1 MSKYSSAAVTDVK
14 GPNVESRM
22 TTVQSWTALLLFF
35 LVIHFGA
42 LFSPSLLDDAD
53 ATHANAARA
62 MAQSGD
68 WVTLRVNGLRYLEKP
83 PLPYWLVATNYHL
96 FGENVF
102 STHLPLA
109 LSVLGCS
116 ILAWVWAR
124 RAYSERAAFYS
135 ALGVLTSIGIF
146 LFTRVFIPEVL
157 LTLLLGLALYCFL
170 TGMED
175 RKPAR
180 IYIMWAL
187 LALGIL
193 TKGLIAPVFFFAA
206 VIPYLMLTGQW
217 RRWRELRIFTGGL
230 LFLAIAA
237 PWHILAGLRNPDHGH
252 PVGNIPTPGNVHGFF
267 YFYFINEHVLRFLGR
282 RFPHDYNKL
291 PTSLFWSLHLV
302 WLFPWS
308 LYFPIA
314 IRRAWRTRH
323 RWLEMLRPTPAQTVD
338 FYLGAALTFDPMTIS
353 AERKFRA
360 RTNWL
365 LSIYA
370 AIILVFF
377 SISTNQEY
385 YTYPAYLPLLI
396 LTAGALASTEIAAI
410 RRADMPEL
418 KDTGAL
424 NWLSAAHA
432 VFALLGVLA
441 ATALGIGL
449 WQSRNLPFVS
459 DIGTLLAHRGVGDYS
474 LSMSHFFDLTGP
486 SFAAL
491 RLPAILA
498 AIVFLLGP
506 STAWYFRRRGRHFK
520 STFTVAVTLAGFL
533 IAAHIAFHR
542 FEPMLSSR
550 AFADTINRLSAPAD
564 QLLIYGDQ
572 SNASSVTFYTERQA
586 MLVEGRTSSM
596 LWGSCYPDAPNIFLT
611 DADLLQGWGSG
622 QRKWMVVPG
631 DKHDHVADLLGD
643 RAVLVQDLADKSLYT
658 NRPLAQ

>member
-1 MSKYSSAAVTDVK
+1 MSKYSSAATTDVK
-14 GPNVESRM
+14 GPNIESRM
-22 TTVQSWTALLLFF
+22 TTVQSWAVLLLFF

-68 WVTLRVNGLRYLEKP
+68 WVTLKVNGLRYLEKP
-83 PLPYWLVATNYHL
+83 PLPYWLVATNYRL

-109 LSVLGCS
+109 LGVLGCS

-124 RAYSERAAFYS
+124 RAYSERAAFYA

-157 LTLLLGLALYCFL
+157 LTLLLGSALYCFL

-175 RKPAR
+175 RKPSR

-267 YFYFINEHVLRFLGR
+267 YFYFINEHVLRFLGK

-291 PTSLFWSLHLV
+291 PASLFWSLHLV

-314 IRRAWRTRH
+314 HSACV
-323 RWLEMLRPTPAQTVD
+323 EN
-338 FYLGAALTFDPMTIS
+338 AASVVGNAS
-353 AERKFRA
+353 AC
-360 RTNWL
+360 
-365 LSIYA
+365 
-370 AIILVFF
+370 
-377 SISTNQEY
+377 
-385 YTYPAYLPLLI
+385 
-396 LTAGALASTEIAAI
+396 AGT
-410 RRADMPEL
+410 D
-418 KDTGAL
+418 G
-424 NWLSAAHA
+424 
-432 VFALLGVLA
+432 
-441 ATALGIGL
+441 
-449 WQSRNLPFVS
+449 
-459 DIGTLLAHRGVGDYS
+459 
-474 LSMSHFFDLTGP
+474 
-486 SFAAL
+486 
-491 RLPAILA
+491 
-498 AIVFLLGP
+498 
-506 STAWYFRRRGRHFK
+506 
-520 STFTVAVTLAGFL
+520 GFL
-533 IAAHIAFHR
+533 
-542 FEPMLSSR
+542 S
-550 AFADTINRLSAPAD
+550 
-564 QLLIYGDQ
+564 
-572 SNASSVTFYTERQA
+572 
-586 MLVEGRTSSM
+586 
-596 LWGSCYPDAPNIFLT
+596 
-611 DADLLQGWGSG
+611 GSG
-622 QRKWMVVPG
+622 T
-631 DKHDHVADLLGD
+631 HV
-643 RAVLVQDLADKSLYT
+643 
-658 NRPLAQ
+658 

>member
-1 MSKYSSAAVTDVK
+1 MSNFSFVTRDETGLK
-14 GPNVESRM
+14 TGRGL
-22 TTVQSWTALLLFF
+22 TTIQSWAVLLLFF
-35 LVIHFGA
+35 LAIHFGA

-68 WVTLRVNGLRYLEKP
+68 WVTLKVNGLRYLEKP
-83 PLPYWLVATNYHL
+83 PLPYWLVATDYHL

-102 STHLPLA
+102 ATHLPLA
-109 LSVLGCS
+109 LSVLGCA

-124 RAYSERAAFYS
+124 RAYSERAAFYA
-135 ALGVLTSIGIF
+135 ALGVLTSIGVF
-146 LFTRVFIPEVL
+146 LFTRILIPEVL
-157 LTLLLGLALYCFL
+157 LTLLLGSALYCFL

-175 RKPAR
+175 RKPSR
-180 IYIMWAL
+180 IYFMWAL
-187 LALGIL
+187 LAAGVL
-193 TKGLIAPVFFFAA
+193 TKGLISPVFFFAA
-206 VIPYLMLTGQW
+206 VIPYLILTGQW

-237 PWHILAGLRNPDHGH
+237 PWHILAGLRNPDHGN
-252 PVGNIPTPGNVHGFF
+252 PVGNIPTPGHVHGFF
-267 YFYFINEHVLRFLGR
+267 YFYFINEHVLRFLGK

-291 PTSLFWSLHLV
+291 PASLFWSLHLV

-314 IRRAWRTRH
+314 IRRAWNTRH
-323 RWLEMLRPTPAQTVD
+323 RWMEMLRTAPAQTVD
-338 FYLGAALTFDPMTIS
+338 FYLGAALTFDPVAIS

-370 AIILVFF
+370 VVILVFF

-410 RRADMPEL
+410 RRAEMPEL
-418 KDTGAL
+418 KDNAAL
-424 NWLSAAHA
+424 NWLTAAHA
-432 VFALLGVLA
+432 VFAVFGVLA
-441 ATALGIGL
+441 AAALGVGL
-449 WQSRNLPFVS
+449 WQSRKLPFVS
-459 DIGTLLAHRGVGDYS
+459 DIGTLLAHRGVGNYS

-498 AIVFLLGP
+498 ALVFLLGTP
-506 STAWYFRRRGRHFK
+506 IAWYFRRRGRHFK
-520 STFTVAVTLAGFL
+520 STFTVAVTMAGFL
-533 IAAHIAFHR
+533 IAAHIALHR

-550 AFADTINRLSAPAD
+550 AFADTINRLSDPKD
-564 QLLIYGDQ
+564 ELLIYGDQ
-572 SNASSVTFYTERQA
+572 SNASSVTFYTQRQA

-596 LWGSCYPDAPNIFLT
+596 LWGSCYPDAPNIFMT
-611 DADLLQGWGSG
+611 DADLLQDWGRG

-631 DKHDHVADLLGD
+631 DKDEHVAQLLAN

-658 NRPLAQ
+658 DRPLVK

>member
-1 MSKYSSAAVTDVK
+1 MSNYSSAASEVRAPDTTS
-14 GPNVESRM
+14 GM
-22 TTVQSWTALLLFF
+22 TTAQSWVVLLLFS
-35 LVIHFGA
+35 LAIHFGA

-68 WVTLRVNGLRYLEKP
+68 WVTLKVNGLRYLEKP
-83 PLPYWLVATNYHL
+83 PLPYWLVAINYRL

-102 STHLPLA
+102 ATHLPLA
-109 LSVLGCS
+109 LSVLGCA

-124 RAYSERAAFYS
+124 RAYSERAAFYA
-135 ALGVLTSIGIF
+135 ALGALTSIGIF
-146 LFTRVFIPEVL
+146 LFTRIFIPEVL
-157 LTLLLGLALYCFL
+157 LTLFLGSALYCFL

-175 RKPAR
+175 RRPSR
-180 IYIMWAL
+180 IYMMWAL
-187 LALGIL
+187 LALALL

-206 VIPYLMLTGQW
+206 VIPYVILTGQW

-237 PWHILAGLRNPDHGH
+237 PWHILAGLRNPDHGY

-267 YFYFINEHVLRFLGR
+267 YFYFINEHVLRFLGKR
-282 RFPHDYNKL
+282 YPHDYNKL

-323 RWLEMLRPTPAQTVD
+323 RWLEMLRPAPAQTVD
-338 FYLGAALTFDPMTIS
+338 FYLGAALTFDLVAIS

-365 LSIYA
+365 LAIYA

-418 KDTGAL
+418 RDNGAL
-424 NWLSAAHA
+424 NWLNAAHA
-432 VFALLGVLA
+432 VFAVLGVLA

-459 DIGTLLAHRGVGDYS
+459 DIGTLLAHRGVGNYS

-498 AIVFLLGP
+498 AVVFLLGP
-506 STAWYFRRRGRHFK
+506 PIAWFFRRRSEHFK
-520 STFTVAVTLAGFL
+520 STFSVAVTLAGFL
-533 IAAHIAFHR
+533 IAAHIALHR

-550 AFADTINRLSAPAD
+550 GFADTINRLSKPEDQFLIYAD
-564 QLLIYGDQ
+564 QSD
-572 SNASSVTFYTERQA
+572 ASSVTFYTQRQA
-586 MLVEGRTSSM
+586 LLVEGRTTSM

-611 DADLLQGWGSG
+611 DAELLQSWGRG
-622 QRKWMVVPG
+622 QRKWMFVPG
-631 DKHDHVADLLGD
+631 EKHQHVADLLGN
-643 RAVLVQDLADKSLYT
+643 RAMLVQDLADKSLYT
-658 NRPLAQ
+658 DRPLAQ

>member
-1 MSKYSSAAVTDVK
+1 MSDYSFATGD
-14 GPNVESRM
+14 ESELSTGRGL
-22 TTVQSWTALLLFF
+22 TTVQSWALLLLFF
-35 LVIHFGA
+35 LAIHFAA

-68 WVTLRVNGLRYLEKP
+68 WVTLKVNGLRYLEKP
-83 PLPYWLVATNYHL
+83 PLPYWLVATDYHL
-96 FGENVF
+96 FGENIF

-109 LSVLGCS
+109 LSVLGCA

-124 RAYSERAAFYS
+124 RAYSERAAFYA
-135 ALGVLTSIGIF
+135 ALGVLTSIGVF
-146 LFTRVFIPEVL
+146 LFTRVLIPEVL

-175 RKPAR
+175 RKPSR
-180 IYIMWAL
+180 IYWMWAL
-187 LALGIL
+187 LAAGVL

-206 VIPYLMLTGQW
+206 VIPYLVLTGQW
-217 RRWRELRIFTGGL
+217 RRWRDLRIFTGGL

-237 PWHILAGLRNPDHGH
+237 PWHILAGLRNPDHGN

-267 YFYFINEHVLRFLGR
+267 YFYFINEHVLRFLGK

-291 PTSLFWSLHLV
+291 PASLFWSLHLV

-314 IRRAWRTRH
+314 IRRAWNTRH
-323 RWLEMLRPTPAQTVD
+323 RWMEMLRAAPAQTVD
-338 FYLGAALTFDPMTIS
+338 FYVGAALTFDPAAVS

-365 LSIYA
+365 LSMYSA
-370 AIILVFF
+370 VILVFF

-410 RRADMPEL
+410 RRAKMPEL
-418 KDTGAL
+418 KDNAAL
-424 NWLSAAHA
+424 NWLTAAHA
-432 VFALLGVLA
+432 VFAVFGVLA
-441 ATALGIGL
+441 AAALGVGL

-506 STAWYFRRRGRHFK
+506 PIAWVFRRQGRHFK
-520 STFTVAVTLAGFL
+520 STFTVAVTMAGFL
-533 IAAHIAFHR
+533 IAAHIALHR

-572 SNASSVTFYTERQA
+572 SNASSVTFYTRRQA

-596 LWGSCYPDAPNIFLT
+596 LWGSCYPDAPNIFMT
-611 DADLLQGWGSG
+611 DADLVQGWGGG

-631 DKHDHVADLLGD
+631 DKHDHVSELLGD

-658 NRPLAQ
+658 DRPLRR